1 MPDLGKGYI
10 YLMRSLQ
17 DHWIWEDKP
26 VAKGQAWV
34 DMLLWASH
42 RDREAPAIEGFVQI
56 KKGEF
61 IRTQRQMGD
70 KWGWSKNKVKRFLEV
85 LQKAN
90 MIRLKS
96 GTKTTHVYICQYE
109 TYRDMV
115 LNNGPR
121 TTQGRTKNGP
131 RTDHNNK
138 LKAIKEIKS
147 NTIRSGK
154 VKPYPERVN
163 NYFDSIDQTL
173 ISTWKEAYPNV
184 DIQAQL
190 GKAKA
195 WLISNPSKAK
205 KDFSKFIN
213 NWLNRSMEMPG
224 QQVQVK
230 PASLTTPKVM
240 NYVCYQCEAKVE
252 TDQDMGTTKCTKC
265 NDYTLCHL
273 YELPY
278 MKVHS
283 G

>member
-17 DHWIWEDKP
+17 DHWLWQDKP

-85 LQKAN
+85 LQKAD

-115 LNNGPR
+115 LKNGPR
-121 TTQGRTKNGP
+121 TDQRRTKNGP

-138 LKAIKEIKS
+138 LEVIKEIKS
-147 NTIRSGK
+147 NNKSAK
-154 VKPYPERVN
+154 VKPYADRVSD
-163 NYFDSIDQTL
+163 YFNSIDQTL
-173 ISTWKEAYPNV
+173 ISTWKEAYPNI
-184 DIQAQL
+184 DIPTQL
-190 GKAKA
+190 NKAKA

-213 NWLNRSMEMPG
+213 NWLSRSMELPG
-224 QQVQVK
+224 QQVKVK
-230 PASLTTPKVM
+230 IDNLTTPKVM
-240 NYVCYQCEAKVE
+240 NYVCYRCEAKIK
-252 TDQDMGTTKCTKC
+252 TDQDMGTTKCKQC
-265 NDYTLCHL
+265 NDYTLCYP

-278 MKVHS
+278 MKEHI